1 MWKYIIIAF
10 STMTAA
16 QFDNSPWSIMLPV
29 PGNPGNDYPTLDT
42 IPKTSFSCAGKSPG
56 YYADPQANC
65 QVFRVC
71 TAGSTYGFKSF
82 LCPNGTLFNQA
93 VFVCDWWMNV
103 NCRRTPE
110 LFHNNNDKFANIKFG
125 PQLMKDVKKM
135 ITYPMRNP
143 YNKANVKGDLITM
156 QKYKPPSIQYFPN
169 GALISSHQNNDFN
182 APNNLKNEK
191 HELNSFNDLNFGA
204 STTPPQKPS
213 SSAINQETKKTQY
226 ENFFNHVSQSN
237 TFQNYNI
244 RGQKQLELQHK
255 NFNSRFRSA
264 NTQSNN
270 KQHII
275 HQTKPLQQ
283 IRQADLTKQT
293 EFESKKLNIL
303 PRTPLSQVNTEVKHN
318 LDLVF
323 SFLAESLNAARQ
335 YGNIATQSTSLTQAS
350 TEQQELKQAEAQTI
364 SSDINRHTSSQFS
377 SNNNLSH
384 NIRQSTS
391 KLQQQPEITNHNS
404 QNNLLNRPNIPK
416 AQKLQKGSTPLQPI
430 NAKYYQPTSTQNSN
444 TLNRFKS
451 EPTQIYSGQLYQ
463 LPVPVVTREY
473 YNSPNRCTDCKS
485 TRKLETIDQNKISSY
500 TQFQK
505 PSDADV
511 EISRSQVILSN
522 MNRIQSPDS
531 IDIQK
536 NSPDYDLISP
546 ENGITAHV
554 QDSITG
560 TLPHPSKSDKLLTYK
575 KNQSYYLYSQISD
588 DSENNQ
594 LNEQTST
601 NNEVQFVPSVRFKL
615 TNENDKQRIIN
626 TYRINKDDFNNGDE
640 YRNPIPGEN
649 RNTVD
654 SSLSVPQFNKIRLG
668 KVSTL
673 YNGPSSYN
681 APQKTAVNNKQGKQ
695 FWNSRIEDFDTEV
708 SGYPRISPQPPFIS

>member
-1 MWKYIIIAF
+1 
-10 STMTAA
+10 
-16 QFDNSPWSIMLPV
+16 MLPV

-82 LCPNGTLFNQA
+82 LCPN
-93 VFVCDWWMNV
+93 
-103 NCRRTPE
+103 
-110 LFHNNNDKFANIKFG
+110 
-125 PQLMKDVKKM
+125 
-135 ITYPMRNP
+135 
-143 YNKANVKGDLITM
+143 
-156 QKYKPPSIQYFPN
+156 
-169 GALISSHQNNDFN
+169 
-182 APNNLKNEK
+182 
-191 HELNSFNDLNFGA
+191 
-204 STTPPQKPS
+204 
-213 SSAINQETKKTQY
+213 
-226 ENFFNHVSQSN
+226 
-237 TFQNYNI
+237 
-244 RGQKQLELQHK
+244 
-255 NFNSRFRSA
+255 
-264 NTQSNN
+264 
-270 KQHII
+270 
-275 HQTKPLQQ
+275 
-283 IRQADLTKQT
+283 
-293 EFESKKLNIL
+293 
-303 PRTPLSQVNTEVKHN
+303 VNTEVKHN
-318 LDLVF
+318 LVSTPSPTILSKTIAIKRIIEGEQPGTHKSRITFKTWILKPKSSKLIDLVF

-416 AQKLQKGSTPLQPI
+416 AQKLQKSSTPLQPI

-485 TRKLETIDQNKISSY
+485 SRKLETIDQNKISSY

-695 FWNSRIEDFDTEV
+695 FWNSRIEDFDTE
-708 SGYPRISPQPPFIS
+708 SYN